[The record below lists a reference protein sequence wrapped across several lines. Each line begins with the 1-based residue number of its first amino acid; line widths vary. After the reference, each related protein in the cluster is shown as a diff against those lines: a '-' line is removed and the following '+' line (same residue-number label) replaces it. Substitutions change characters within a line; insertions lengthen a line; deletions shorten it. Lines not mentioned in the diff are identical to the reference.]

1 MRTAISRIRRRR
13 DARNAILS
21 VFLLVPACAASEA
34 QPLAPMSDSSESE
47 PGDTGL
53 EDSAGP
59 DTSPA
64 DTTAVDASV
73 VDTSVVD
80 TNAMDTAVVDTSVA
94 DTSVVV
100 DTGADSGFKSTDH
113 VHIYITNTCKVSVS
127 PTSFTVPAGETLKL
141 SYHNHSVDYRADV
154 WMMYGGGYLGLDR
167 GATWNE
173 TYAHCFGPSPSV
185 GYADINIEGGLVS
198 GCPGVRLNI
207 TCK

>member
-1 MRTAISRIRRRR
+1 VRPLFLS
-13 DARNAILS
+13 AIL
-21 VFLLVPACAASEA
+21 VLPACAASET
-34 QPLAPMSDSSESE
+34 APMSD
-47 PGDTGL
+47 TGT
-53 EDSAGP
+53 DSAQSVSDGLTDTEATDTAIPETTPP
-59 DTSPA
+59 DT
-64 DTTAVDASV
+64 TMVDAGI
-73 VDTSVVD
+73 DA
-80 TNAMDTAVVDTSVA
+80 AMPDTSVA
-94 DTSVVV
+94 DTAKADTSPV
-100 DTGADSGFKSTDH
+100 DTGAVDMGVDAGLKSTDH
-113 VHIYITNTCKVSVS
+113 VHIYISNTCKVSVS

-185 GYADINIEGGLVS
+185 GYADINIEGGPTS